1 MGFILGLDVSTK
13 TIGVSLFEDKGESG
27 KLLEL
32 THVTP
37 KIKPKPENSLELMMK
52 KVETFEKEFL
62 HKYSDFEI
70 SKVFIEE
77 PLLRSNNVNTVG
89 TLLRFNG
96 MICRAVYD
104 VLNIVPEFVSSYDAR
119 KYAFPELMAKRTKK
133 KDGTP
138 LTENAIS
145 KNSEVLFGGHPFDI
159 DKKMVIWEKVS
170 DREPQI
176 VWLYDKNMK
185 LKKEN
190 FDMTDSYAV
199 VLGAMQ
205 KLGIWKTEPV
215 SV

>member
-1 MGFILGLDVSTK
+1 MGMILGLDVSTK
-13 TIGVSLFEDKGESG
+13 TIGISLFEDRGESG
-27 KLLEL
+27 RLLEL

-37 KIKPKPENSLELMMK
+37 KIKPKPDNSLELLMK
-52 KVETFEKEFL
+52 KAETFEKEFL
-62 HKYSDFEI
+62 HKYADFEI
-70 SKVFIEE
+70 DKVFIEE

-89 TLLRFNG
+89 TLLR
-96 MICRAVYD
+96 
-104 VLNIVPEFVSSYDAR
+104 VSSYDAR

-138 LTENAIS
+138 LTENAIA
-145 KNSEVLFGGHPFDI
+145 KNKEVLFGGYPFDI

-199 VLGAMQ
+199 VLGGMQ
-205 KLGIWKTEPV
+205 KLGLWKTEPV
-215 SV
+215 TA

>member
-1 MGFILGLDVSTK
+1 MGRVLGLDVSTK
-13 TIGVSLFEDKGESG
+13 TIGVALFEDTG

-32 THVTP
+32 THITP
-37 KIKPKPENSLELMMK
+37 KIKPKPDSPLELLMK
-52 KVETFEKEFL
+52 KADTFEKEFL
-62 HKYSDFEI
+62 QKYADFDIE
-70 SKVFIEE
+70 KVFIEE
-77 PLLRSNNVNTVG
+77 PLLGSNNVNTVG

-96 MICRAVYD
+96 MICRSVYD
-104 VLNIVPEFVSSYDAR
+104 VLNIVPEFISSYDAR

-138 LTENAIS
+138 LTESSIS
-145 KNSEVLFGGHPFDI
+145 KNEPVLFGGYDFEV

-190 FDMTDSYAV
+190 FDMTDAYAV
-199 VLGAMQ
+199 VLGGMHKEGLWQ
-205 KLGIWKTEPV
+205 PELV
-215 SV
+215 S

>member
-1 MGFILGLDVSTK
+1 
-13 TIGVSLFEDKGESG
+13 
-27 KLLEL
+27 
-32 THVTP
+32 
-37 KIKPKPENSLELMMK
+37 
-52 KVETFEKEFL
+52 
-62 HKYSDFEI
+62 
-70 SKVFIEE
+70 
-77 PLLRSNNVNTVG
+77 
-89 TLLRFNG
+89 

-138 LTENAIS
+138 LTENAIA
-145 KNSEVLFGGHPFDI
+145 KNKEVLFGDYPFDI

-199 VLGAMQ
+199 VLGGMQ
-205 KLGIWKTEPV
+205 KLGLWKTEPV
-215 SV
+215 VV